1 MKLKKPNLKLQTI
14 ITLLVC
20 CVIAISL
27 LVTDLLISAKVANST
42 EKNLEDKAKDIARIV
57 ANSPPIIEALSG
69 KKDEKVIQE
78 MAENVKKLTNVEYV
92 VVMDMNQTRKSH
104 PDISKLGKHFVGD
117 DAAEALKGHE
127 YVSTAEGTLGMAL
140 RAFTPVFTSDGKQV
154 GVVAVGILLN
164 NVQQVVAQ
172 SRVIIY
178 IGVGFGFLAGVIG
191 AVLLARSI
199 KKTMFGLEPA
209 EISKLLEERS
219 AMLQSVREGILA
231 VDKDSRITLIN
242 EEAKSIFS
250 RAGITNPLG
259 KKVEE
264 CIQNTRLDHVLETG
278 EAELDQEQELK
289 GITLLTNRIPI
300 LVKGETVGAIA
311 TFRDKTEIRIL
322 AEQLTGVKL
331 YADALR
337 AQTHEFMNK
346 LHIILGMVH
355 MEYYKEL
362 AEYINS
368 IADKYQE
375 QVGFVIR
382 HIKDP
387 VLDGFILGKIS
398 YSREIEVQLT
408 LSEECYVPEPEER
421 EITHEVV
428 TILGNLV
435 DNAME
440 AVKDYKTKIVDIN
453 LVYEEE
459 ILTIEVSDSGPG
471 ISDELK
477 NQIFVKGYSTK
488 GDNRGLGL
496 YLVQRSVERLGGNM
510 QVFSEVGSGT
520 TFIIDLPYKSKDG
533 VE

>member
-1 MKLKKPNLKLQTI
+1 MRIKKPNLKLQTT

-27 LVTDLLISAKVANST
+27 LVTNLLISAKVAYNT
-42 EKNLEDKAKDIARIV
+42 EKNLEDKATYIARIV
-57 ANSPPIIEALSG
+57 ANSPSIIEALNG

-78 MAENVKKLTNVEYV
+78 MANNMKNMTNVEYI

-104 PDISKLGKHFVGD
+104 PDIAKLGKHFVGD
-117 DAAEALKGHE
+117 DVEEALKGHE

-140 RAFTPVFTSDGKQV
+140 RAFTPIFTSDGRQI

-164 NVQQVVAQ
+164 NVHQAVAQ
-172 SRVIIY
+172 SRIIIY
-178 IGVGFGFLAGVIG
+178 IGVGFGFLVGLIG
-191 AVLLARSI
+191 AMLLAKSI
-199 KKTMFGLEPA
+199 KKTMFGLEPS

-219 AMLQSVREGILA
+219 AMLHSVREGILA

-242 EEAKSIFS
+242 EEAMSIFS
-250 RAGITNPLG
+250 RAGITDPMG

-264 CIQNTRLDHVLETG
+264 CIQNTRLNHILQTG
-278 EAELDQEQELK
+278 QAELDQEQELK

-300 LVKGETVGAIA
+300 FVKGETVGAIA

-322 AEQLTGVKL
+322 AEQLTGVRL

-355 MEYYKEL
+355 MKYYDEL

-387 VLDGFILGKIS
+387 VLAGFILGKIS
-398 YSREIEVQLT
+398 YSREIGVQFV
-408 LSEECYVPEPEER
+408 LSEECFVPEPEEN
-421 EITHEVV
+421 EITHEIA

-435 DNAME
+435 DNAMD
-440 AVKDYKTKIVDIN
+440 AVKDYKDKIVN
-453 LVYEEE
+453 LTLVYEDD

-471 ISDELK
+471 ISGELK
-477 NQIFVKGYSTK
+477 NEIFAKGYSTK

-496 YLVQRSVERLGGNM
+496 YLVQKSVERLGGNM
-510 QVFSEVGSGT
+510 QLFSEVGDGT
-520 TFIIDLPYKSKDG
+520 TFIIYLPYKSKDG